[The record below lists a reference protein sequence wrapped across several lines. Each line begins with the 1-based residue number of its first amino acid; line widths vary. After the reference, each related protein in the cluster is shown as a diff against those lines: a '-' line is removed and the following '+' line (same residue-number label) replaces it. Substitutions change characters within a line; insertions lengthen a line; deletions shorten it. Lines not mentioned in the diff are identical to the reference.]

1 MSIMSD
7 GEILDSVIAQIE
19 GERSRQSATG
29 VIEISSDE
37 EELDVVGTEQ
47 GSGFDGGRINDA
59 IRNAVRMQVE
69 DAIRTGVSPSHT
81 SPSYSPTTPI
91 YSPNAPIYSPNSP
104 TYSLPS
110 PPASAYV
117 GTPSLR
123 PSPPASA
130 NVGTPSPNPSP
141 RDAEHFYSPS
151 SPIDFSGLLASL
163 AGDTPSLSTS
173 TATEYGMDEEDMG

>member
-7 GEILDSVIAQIE
+7 REILDSVIAQIE
-19 GERSRQSATG
+19 GRRSRQSATG

-69 DAIRTGVSPSHT
+69 NAIRTGVSPSHT

-91 YSPNAPIYSPNSP
+91 YSPNASFYSPNSP

-117 GTPSLR
+117 GTPSLS
-123 PSPPASA
+123 PSPPS
-130 NVGTPSPNPSP
+130 
-141 RDAEHFYSPS
+141 YSPSSPWPRPWACRHAYRSS
-151 SPIDFSGLLASL
+151 SPIDFSGLLTSL
-163 AGDTPSLSTS
+163 DGDTPSLSTS